1 VLAGLSLG
9 CGRLVEVVV
18 GERLSGPLVLP
29 VGLTVVI
36 LAGELATLTDATA
49 ELAGPLV
56 VALAVVGL
64 LLGRP
69 WQPREWEWPAAVGV
83 GVFAVFAAPVVL
95 SGKATFAGYI
105 KLDDTATYFAMT
117 DRVMEHARSLT
128 GLAPSTYEATLATT
142 LAIGYPTGSLMPLG
156 LGHQLLSY
164 DIAWLFQP
172 YLAFLAAM
180 LGLSLYA
187 VLERVIEPRGLRAA
201 AAFLAAQP
209 ALLFGY
215 GLWGGIKEL
224 SGAWLLALM
233 AALLPWTLGER
244 RSWRAVLPLAA
255 SCASVVCV
263 LSLPGAVWL
272 LPIVVAGAV
281 VLIRR
286 PRRPSLATGIAF
298 ACALGVL
305 AIPAFVAAVDW
316 LPHVHAFS
324 EESELGNLIRRLSPF
339 QLFGIWPV
347 GDFRV
352 HPHASGPTYVLI
364 ALVIAAGAVG
374 IWWAWTRRSWALL
387 TYVLT
392 AGVGCLLIVVF
403 SSPWVGGKALAMAS
417 PAFLAAALAGCGA
430 GFARKR
436 TVEASVAVLAIAGG
450 VLWSN
455 ALQYHHVWLAPR
467 GQLHELELIGN
478 RFAGQG
484 PALMTNY
491 EPYGARH
498 FLRRED
504 AEGASELRR
513 RFDYLT
519 NGAMLDK
526 GESADIDRFRL
537 DGILDYRTLVLRRG
551 PAASRPP
558 SIYRLVWSGRFYE
571 VWQRPD
577 PAPNTII
584 EHLAL
589 GDASQAA
596 GVPRCADVLRLAR
609 LPGVVSLATATR
621 PEAIPLG
628 YPRVPGTRTALVDI
642 PGDGEY
648 TAWLGGDWYG
658 LASMSVDG
666 RTIGSM
672 REELDW
678 PGNFTDMGTIR
689 LSPGR
694 QLVKM
699 SYSTGGLHPGSG
711 VTPYAFGPA
720 YLTRETARDPFV
732 TLPPSQA
739 RTLCGKRLDWIEA
752 LRAA

>member
-9 CGRLVEVVV
+9 CGRLVEVAA
-18 GERLSGPLVLP
+18 GERLPGPLVLP
-29 VGLTVVI
+29 VGLTIVI
-36 LAGELATLTDATA
+36 LAGQLATLTDATA

-56 VALAVVGL
+56 VAFAVIGL

-69 WQPREWEWPAAVGV
+69 WKPRAWGWPAGVAV

-117 DRVMEHARSLT
+117 DRVMEHARSLA

-142 LAIGYPTGSLMPLG
+142 IAIGYPTGSLMPLG
-156 LGHQLLSY
+156 IGHQLLSY

-209 ALLFGY
+209 ALLYGY

-224 SGAWLLALM
+224 SGGWLLALI
-233 AALLPWTLGER
+233 AALLPWTADDER
-244 RSWRAVLPLAA
+244 GPRTVVPLAA
-255 SCASVVCV
+255 ACAALGAVESI
-263 LSLPGAVWL
+263 PGAIWL
-272 LPIVVAGAV
+272 AP
-281 VLIRR
+281 VLVGVGVFAAWRR
-286 PRRPSLATGIAF
+286 SRPLLVKVGVFTAALA
-298 ACALGVL
+298 LL
-305 AIPAFVAAVDW
+305 AIPALVAYREW
-316 LPHVHAFS
+316 RRHLGAFS
-324 EESELGNLIRRLSPF
+324 SSDELGNLFGPLSKL
-339 QLFGIWPV
+339 QVFGIWPK
-347 GDFRV
+347 GDFRLR
-352 HPHASGPTYVLI
+352 PHGFDPFYVLI
-364 ALVIAAGAVG
+364 AVVIGAGVVGLIWAWSRRAWSLLAYAAIVGFGAVV
-374 IWWAWTRRSWALL
+374 I
-387 TYVLT
+387 
-392 AGVGCLLIVVF
+392 VGL
-403 SSPWVGGKALAMAS
+403 SSPWIGGKALAIAS
-417 PAFLAAALAGCGA
+417 PALLAVAFAGCAA
-430 GFARKR
+430 GFARGHA
-436 TVEASVAVLAIAGG
+436 VEAGIAALAIAGG

-467 GQLHELELIGN
+467 GQLHELEAIGN
-478 RFAGQG
+478 RFVGQG

-551 PAASRPP
+551 PSASRPP
-558 SIYRLVWSGRFYE
+558 SIYRLVRSGRFYE

-584 EHLAL
+584 EHLPL
-589 GDASQAA
+589 GDTSQAA

-628 YPRVPGTRTALVDI
+628 YPPASGSRTALVDL
-642 PGDGEY
+642 PRGGDY

-666 RTIGSM
+666 RKIGSM

-678 PGNFTDMGTIR
+678 PGNFTDMGTIH

-694 QLVKM
+694 HLVKM

-711 VTPYAFGPA
+711 VKPYAFGPA
-720 YLTRETARDPFV
+720 YLTFENARDPFV
-732 TLPPSQA
+732 TIPPGQA
-739 RTLCGKRLDWIEA
+739 RALCGKRLDWIEA
-752 LRAA
+752 LRS

>member
-1 VLAGLSLG
+1 
-9 CGRLVEVVV
+9 
-18 GERLSGPLVLP
+18 VLP
-29 VGLTVVI
+29 VGLTVVV
-36 LAGELATLTDATA
+36 LAGQLATLTDATA

-64 LLGRP
+64 LLARP
-69 WQPREWEWPAAVGV
+69 WRPQGWGWPAAVGV

-117 DRVMEHARSLT
+117 DRVMEQARSLA

-142 LAIGYPTGSLMPLG
+142 IAIGYPTGSLMPLG
-156 LGHQLLSY
+156 IGHQLLSY

-187 VLERVIEPRGLRAA
+187 VLERVIAPRGLRAA

-224 SGAWLLALM
+224 SGAWLLALIG
-233 AALLPWTLGER
+233 ALLPWTADDR
-244 RSWRAVLPLAA
+244 RGPRAVLPVAAACGTLAA
-255 SCASVVCV
+255 VESI
-263 LSLPGAVWL
+263 PGAVWL
-272 LPIVVAGAV
+272 APVLLGVVAFALYRRSRPVLWMAGAFA
-281 VLIRR
+281 
-286 PRRPSLATGIAF
+286 LATA
-298 ACALGVL
+298 VL
-305 AIPAFVAAVDW
+305 SIPAFVAYREW
-316 LPHVHAFS
+316 RRHLGAFS
-324 EESELGNLIRRLSPF
+324 SSDELGNLIRPLSKL
-339 QLFGIWPV
+339 QVVGIWTK
-347 GDFRV
+347 GDFRLR
-352 HPHASGPTYVLI
+352 PHGFDPVYVLI
-364 ALVIAAGAVG
+364 ALVIGAAVIGLYWAWRRRAWELLSYAVIVGFGAVV
-374 IWWAWTRRSWALL
+374 I
-387 TYVLT
+387 
-392 AGVGCLLIVVF
+392 VGL
-403 SSPWVGGKALAMAS
+403 SSPWIGGKALAMAS
-417 PAFLAAALAGCGA
+417 PALLAAAFAGCGA
-430 GFARKR
+430 GFAQKR
-436 TVEASVAVLAIAGG
+436 TVEASIAAIAIAGG

-467 GQLHELELIGN
+467 GQLHELEVIGN

-504 AEGASELRR
+504 GEGASELRR

-519 NGAMLDK
+519 NGAVLDK
-526 GESADIDRFRL
+526 GQSADIDRLRL

-571 VWQRPD
+571 VWQRP
-577 PAPNTII
+577 AATPNTII
-584 EHLAL
+584 EHLPL
-589 GDASQAA
+589 GNASQAA
-596 GVPRCADVLRLAR
+596 GVPRCADVLRLAH

-628 YPRVPGTRTALVDI
+628 YPRIPGTRTAIVDV
-642 PGDGEY
+642 PETGDY

-689 LSPGR
+689 LSKGR
-694 QLVKM
+694 HRVKM
-699 SYSTGGLHPGSG
+699 TYSTGGLHPGSG

-720 YLTRETARDPFV
+720 YLTLENARDPFV
-732 TLPPSQA
+732 TLPPTQA
-739 RTLCGKRLDWIEA
+739 RGLCGRRLDWLEA
-752 LRAA
+752 LRA